1 MQTPSNTTIEEK
13 LKVAVDLHQRSQFEA
28 AQDIYEEVLK
38 LDPDNVDATH
48 LLGVIELQSGNNVSA
63 LERLLKA
70 SRKLPDAV
78 NILSNLGTAQRRL
91 GKFDDALATYQRAIT
106 LDPQHAESFY
116 NLGIALKAMDRP
128 AEAANS
134 IRKAIELRP
143 NYVEAIRTLTQLEIA
158 NGNWQ
163 EAIHGAQLAAQANPQ
178 EFSGHMR
185 LAECH
190 MRMKQFPEAIVAFQ
204 AALAIEADHLV
215 ALNGLGLAYKAVLKL
230 DEAEKTLA
238 RVIELD
244 PQNFPALANLGTVYQ
259 GQKNFDKAIE
269 KYREAIKLKPDS
281 AEAHNNLGGALK
293 EQGEL
298 EDARVHCEKAIELK
312 PDLASAHCNSAA
324 LAQLQGDFD
333 SAIAG
338 YQKALEIQ
346 GDLNEG
352 HLGLGSAYAQLGQLK
367 QARACYSRSLFF
379 DPKNAEA
386 RLYRGIIGLLDGD
399 LENAWSD
406 YEWRW
411 QTPENSRRK
420 IAAPR
425 WDGSDLKDRS
435 MLLHAE
441 QGLGDTLQFVR
452 YGKQIR
458 ERGGKL
464 IVECQKALLPLLSRL
479 DWIDQLVAQGE
490 TLPPFMCHVPM
501 LSIPGVLGTNIDNI
515 PGEIPYLTADPDLV
529 EKWRESL
536 SEIEGCKIGIAWQG
550 NPDFKQDKFRSI
562 PLSRFSELL
571 DIEGARFISLQKGF
585 GEEQIQKLE
594 RPERL
599 MVLEN
604 VDTDEGAFMDT
615 AAILGHL
622 DLFITSDS
630 AIAHLAGAL
639 GIPTW
644 LILPYAPDW
653 RWFLKR
659 EDTPWY
665 PSMRL
670 FRQTEFN
677 CWDGVF
683 QKLARAL
690 QSFLAQSPVE
700 AHA

>member
-1 MQTPSNTTIEEK
+1 MPLISISG
-13 LKVAVDLHQRSQFEA
+13 SQFEE
-28 AQDIYEEVLK
+28 AQAIYEEVLK

-70 SRKLPDAV
+70 SRALPDAV

-91 GKFDDALATYQRAIT
+91 GKYDDALATYQKAISI
-106 LDPQHAESFY
+106 DPQHAESYY
-116 NLGIALKAMDRP
+116 NLGIALKAMTRT

-163 EAIHGAQLAAQANPQ
+163 EAMRGAQMAAQANPQ

-190 MRMKQFPEAIVAFQ
+190 MRMKQFNEAIVAFQ
-204 AALAIEADHLV
+204 AALALEPDQLV
-215 ALNGLGLAYKAVLKL
+215 ALNGLGLAFKAVQKL

-244 PQNFPALANLGTVYQ
+244 PHNFPALANLGTVFQ
-259 GQKNFDKAIE
+259 GKKDFVKAIE
-269 KYREAIKLKPDS
+269 KYREALKVKTDS

-298 EDARVHCEKAIELK
+298 QDARIHCEKAIELK
-312 PDLASAHCNSAA
+312 PDLASAHCNYAA
-324 LAQLQGDFD
+324 LAQLEGDFD
-333 SAIAG
+333 SALER
-338 YQKALEIQ
+338 YQRALGIQ

-352 HLGLGSAYAQLGQLK
+352 HLGLGSAYAQLGQLDK
-367 QARACYSRSLFF
+367 ARACYSRSLFF

-435 MLLHAE
+435 LLLHAE
-441 QGLGDTLQFVR
+441 QGLGDTIQFVR

-458 ERGGKL
+458 EKGGKL
-464 IVECQKALLPLLSRL
+464 IVECQKHLLPLLSRL
-479 DWIDQLVAQGE
+479 EWIDQLVAQGE
-490 TLPPFMCHVPM
+490 SLPPFTCHVPM
-501 LSIPGVLGTNIDNI
+501 LSIPGVLGTTIDNI
-515 PGEIPYLTADPDLV
+515 PAETPYLTADPDLV
-529 EKWRESL
+529 EKWGESL
-536 SEIEGCKIGIAWQG
+536 SVLDGLKIGIAWQG
-550 NPDFKQDKFRSI
+550 NPDFKQDQFRSI
-562 PLSRFSELL
+562 PLARFSPLL
-571 DIEGARFISLQKGF
+571 DVAEASFISLQKGF

-594 RPERL
+594 QPERL
-599 MVLEN
+599 TVFEN
-604 VDTDEGAFMDT
+604 LDAEEGAFMDT

-639 GIPTW
+639 GVKTW
-644 LILPYAPDW
+644 LILPFAPDW
-653 RWFLKR
+653 RWFLER
-659 EDTPWY
+659 EETPWY

-670 FRQTEFN
+670 FRQTEFKN
-677 CWDGVF
+677 WDGVF
-683 QKLARAL
+683 NKLAQAL
-690 QSFLAQSPVE
+690 QSFVADSRNELA
-700 AHA
+700 ATR